1 MEYCEELIKYI
12 ESNENRNAIAFLE
25 KLRSNF
31 PCTSYGDAR
40 EKILIIEAAKLLNKK
55 LPFVYADE
63 KALIKNLFEDGM
75 STEKV
80 IEMLCA
86 LVRDCTKEDKQ
97 ASFQKALSYIE
108 ENLFSCQLTVGSVAE
123 YAGLSQSELV
133 KLFKENVSV
142 TPGDYIGEKR
152 CIKSIGYLTENKSVE
167 KAALSVGFSA
177 VETYIRTFKK
187 NMGMTPGVWK
197 KKNL

>member
-1 MEYCEELIKYI
+1 MEYCEELVKYI

-25 KLRSNF
+25 KLRNNS
-31 PCTSYGDAR
+31 PCRAYGDAR
-40 EKILIIEAAKLLNKK
+40 EKILIIETAKLLNRK

-63 KALIKNLFEDGM
+63 KSLIKNLFEDGM
-75 STEKV
+75 SAEKA
-80 IEMLCA
+80 IEMLCS
-86 LVRDCTKEDKQ
+86 LVRDCTREDKQ
-97 ASFQKALSYIE
+97 ASFEKALSYIE
-108 ENLFSCQLTVGSVAE
+108 ENMFSCQLTVGNAAE
-123 YAGLSQSELV
+123 YSGLSQSELI

-142 TPGDYIGEKR
+142 TPGDYIGERR
-152 CIKSIGYLTENKSVE
+152 CAKSIEYLMKDKSVE

-187 NMGMTPGVWK
+187 HMGMTPGMWK

>member
-1 MEYCEELIKYI
+1 MEYREELVKYI

-25 KLRSNF
+25 KLRSIS
-31 PCTSYGDAR
+31 PCRAYGDAR
-40 EKILIIEAAKLLNKK
+40 EKILIIEAAQLLNKK

-63 KALIKNLFEDGM
+63 KTLIKNLFEDGM
-75 STEKV
+75 SAEKA
-80 IEMLCA
+80 IEMLCT

-108 ENLFSCQLTVGSVAE
+108 ENLFSCQLAVGSVAE
-123 YAGLSQSELV
+123 YTGLSQSELV
-133 KLFKENVSV
+133 KLFKENIAV

-152 CIKSIGYLTENKSVE
+152 CIKSIEHLMKDKSVE
-167 KAALSVGFSA
+167 KAALSVGFSV

-187 NMGMTPGVWK
+187 HIGMTPGMWK

>member
-1 MEYCEELIKYI
+1 MEYCEELLKYI
-12 ESNENRNAIAFLE
+12 LNSENRNAIAFLE
-25 KLRSNF
+25 KLRSNS
-31 PCTSYGDAR
+31 PCRAYGEAR
-40 EKILIIEAAKLLNKK
+40 EKILIIEAANLLNKK

-86 LVRDCTKEDKQ
+86 LVRNFTKEDKQ

-108 ENLFSCQLTVGSVAE
+108 EKLFSCQLTVGNAAE
-123 YAGLSQSELV
+123 YSGLSQSELV
-133 KLFKENVSV
+133 KLFKENISV
-142 TPGDYIGEKR
+142 TPGDYIGQKR
-152 CIKSIGYLTENKSVE
+152 CIKSIEYLKENKSVE

-177 VETYIRTFKK
+177 VETYIRTFRKHT
-187 NMGMTPGVWK
+187 GMTPGMWK